1 MKTRNETSTLS
12 RWTSLNFMADKWE
25 AIRNAA
31 TADGTAYNG
40 LIIDALQ
47 RYRHRLEHEKT
58 GPITAVEAVRIQRA
72 ARDAAE
78 AGIVGRKGRL
88 GLHAEAKNTPPRDTP
103 EGMVMAPLK
112 LPKDLHA
119 WLRER
124 RGIVQIEARERKAME
139 ELEGKKAVA
148 RKKKGKTGRRDST
161 MALVVEQ
168 AIDEYL
174 ANRDRPEKRLTLE
187 EGATMRKIA
196 RLARQRHFEVI
207 AKDNGLDPE
216 VFLLKDE
223 IPISRKEAKELLLSP
238 KNEAL
243 YNIAMAE
250 VASVKVRLSILKKGD
265 QKKKAA

>member
-1 MKTRNETSTLS
+1 
-12 RWTSLNFMADKWE
+12 
-25 AIRNAA
+25 
-31 TADGTAYNG
+31 
-40 LIIDALQ
+40 
-47 RYRHRLEHEKT
+47 
-58 GPITAVEAVRIQRA
+58 
-72 ARDAAE
+72 
-78 AGIVGRKGRL
+78 
-88 GLHAEAKNTPPRDTP
+88 
-103 EGMVMAPLK
+103 
-112 LPKDLHA
+112 
-119 WLRER
+119 
-124 RGIVQIEARERKAME
+124 ME